1 MSSVEPECLAREQ
14 GGQVLEQRLVLG
26 GLGRFTVDVVDLEQS
41 EVALAFLGRTDA
53 PGDVVAGA
61 QVEAA
66 GLRGRDVHIVRAGQ
80 IGLVRCAQEAKAI
93 LQDFQHALAV
103 NAAAGAGVRLEDV
116 ENDIL
121 LACAGDAFLD
131 AERFRQGYQFVGVLA
146 LEFVEVDQRAVV
158 LARIV
163 FLVVAWQSTVGVILL
178 AVATTTIAIAVAI
191 PIAPVAL
198 TLALTLTLALALLRV
213 ALLRVALTLLRIGVL
228 AIACRLRALRSAGFA
243 AGIRV
248 AGKVRFGC
256 VPVARVVLGGGCRE
270 LRV

>member
-1 MSSVEPECLAREQ
+1 
-14 GGQVLEQRLVLG
+14 
-26 GLGRFTVDVVDLEQS
+26 
-41 EVALAFLGRTDA
+41 
-53 PGDVVAGA
+53 
-61 QVEAA
+61 
-66 GLRGRDVHIVRAGQ
+66 
-80 IGLVRCAQEAKAI
+80 
-93 LQDFQHALAV
+93 
-103 NAAAGAGVRLEDV
+103 VRLEDV

-270 LRV
+270 LRVGRGRGRCGFRLHVARRGFLATSGAWRAGLALAGFAGSSGRGAFATVGSFDIGHGRTSLGAVRGKEDRGGMRQDEERLRSRLAHLT